1 MEFFIEVRAEK
12 RRMMQRM
19 TKGQLVRAM
28 KDLDDDARIRV
39 FCTSSEMDVGAFA
52 YDIYPDDI
60 EPNAIT
66 IVAHF

>member
-12 RRMMQRM
+12 RRKRM

-28 KDLDDDARIRV
+28 KDLDDDAQIRV

-52 YDIYPDDI
+52 YTIYPDDI

>member
-1 MEFFIEVRAEK
+1 
-12 RRMMQRM
+12 M

-28 KDLDDDARIRV
+28 KDLDDDAQIRV

-52 YDIYPDDI
+52 YTIYPDDI

>member
-1 MEFFIEVRAEK
+1 MK
-12 RRMMQRM
+12 M
-19 TKGQLVRAM
+19 TKGQLVKAM
-28 KDLDDDARIRV
+28 KDLDDDAQIRV
-39 FCTSSEMDVGAFA
+39 FCTSSDMDGGRYT